1 NDIKKFVFSIL
12 YSSGPW
18 KALFFSVLI
27 CLILG
32 LVGFIIYKY
41 RFKLTGT
48 TWLKVLKDVVF
59 SNIIE
64 ALRKYAVHFTIDRQ
78 HVYPNLRVSQDG
90 KSMKDAPGYN
100 HTREAFPYKLYAF
113 GAQKYSSG
121 RHYWEVELVRSPN
134 PPKNYW
140 IIGVMKHENVGAKS
154 KPALIPSNGCWFLC
168 SEGQNGFYTSTD
180 QSVKL
185 PLTPRPERL
194 GVLLDYDEGQLSF
207 YNVTE
212 RKHLLTISCRFS
224 GSVVPLFN
232 PGAGDQSPIT
242 ILHCPKPVEPQ
253 LIGSDAVRRRTCKR
267 VRNCRLKFLLHV
279 TLCSNR
285 D

>member
-27 CLILG
+27 VLICLILG
-32 LVGFIIYKY
+32 LVGFILYKY

-59 SNIIE
+59 SNIE

-78 HVYPNLRVSQDG
+78 HVYSNLRISQGG
-90 KSMKDAPGYN
+90 KSMKDAPGYKY
-100 HTREAFPYKLYAF
+100 TGEAFPYKLYAF

-121 RHYWEVELVRSPN
+121 RCYWEVGLVQKKV
-134 PPKNYW
+134 PKNYW
-140 IIGVMKHENVGAKS
+140 LIGVVKEGSVAS
-154 KPALIPSNGCWFLC
+154 RDRSALTPSSGFWFLC

-185 PLTPRPERL
+185 SLTPRPERL
-194 GVLLDYDEGQLSF
+194 GVLLDYDDGQLSF

-242 ILHCPKPVEPQ
+242 ILHCPKPEEPAAESSQ
-253 LIGSDAVRRRTCKR
+253 PLLRSDAVRRRKCKR
-267 VRNCRLKFLLHV
+267 VRN
-279 TLCSNR
+279 
-285 D
+285 